1 MQFLEKAKK
10 WGDMASVGVEFKDRL
25 NRMERKFAVS
35 MVIFKKFRPI
45 FLDMFQKPDTSSG
58 EGTKGNKPRKPKY
71 DFILNLFLFV
81 LISQVS
87 ENLKSN
93 LSILSSG
100 IRLAHL
106 LSYLNLLGPFLSAPS
121 QKFLISSMTWS
132 TPTTSCWSAATSFTQ
147 TPFLL
152 IEMTYSIPSS
162 WVRSPYLKIEIY

>member
-71 DFILNLFLFV
+71 DFILNL
-81 LISQVS
+81 
-87 ENLKSN
+87 
-93 LSILSSG
+93 
-100 IRLAHL
+100 
-106 LSYLNLLGPFLSAPS
+106 LNLCLSP
-121 QKFLISSMTWS
+121 
-132 TPTTSCWSAATSFTQ
+132 
-147 TPFLL
+147 
-152 IEMTYSIPSS
+152 
-162 WVRSPYLKIEIY
+162 RSLKI